1 MADAACGLRVAD
13 VVAAWFAMHDFKR
26 LRVWQDARAFAT
38 DVHALTQRFPKSD
51 RQVIA
56 SQLRRS
62 ALSIS
67 ATIAEGCGKASR
79 GETLRYLQMAAGS
92 ASESENHLIIAG
104 DLRFIPPRACEEF
117 TARAIALQR
126 MLDSL
131 CRKFPAT

>member
-1 MADAACGLRVAD
+1 VGASFGWRD
-13 VVAAWFAMHDFKR
+13 VVRLKPWLAMHDFKR

-104 DLRFIPPRACEEF
+104 DLHFIPPRACEEF

-126 MLDSL
+126 MLGAL